1 MKILITY
8 AYAGI
13 GHKKAAEAV
22 RNALR
27 EFKSAQVMTVD
38 ALDYTNRFFR
48 FSYPRIYLF
57 LINRVPYLWG
67 FFYYLLDARI
77 VDIFLA
83 PIRRFMHRVNSKR
96 FTRFILDE
104 KPDVVISTHFLPSEV
119 ISGLKRTGDFRG
131 TLITIV
137 TDFMPHSFWMAR
149 DSDYFIVAIEKTKRD
164 LLRRGIK
171 EDRIKVLGIPCDPV
185 FSISKGREQLIRDLG
200 LEDGF
205 FNLLIMGGGFGTGPV
220 REIVDYIFGT
230 GSSVHDKVQ
239 VIVICGKNK
248 TLFDEL
254 NERKEAL
261 MTRLCVFGYMDNI
274 DEFMEASDLIVTK
287 SGGLTVS
294 EALSKKLPMIV
305 IQPIPGQETRN
316 CEILQGYGTA
326 LRADNAREVVARV
339 EEFIKFP
346 EKIIEMLAR
355 IKLLSYP
362 GAARDIAKFAVS
374 HEDRLD

>member
-22 RNALR
+22 RNALK
-27 EFKSAQVMTVD
+27 EFKSAEVRTVD
-38 ALDYTNRFFR
+38 VLDYTNKLFR
-48 FSYPRIYLF
+48 FSYPRVYLF
-57 LINRVPYLWG
+57 LINRVSYLWG
-67 FFYYLLDARI
+67 FFYYLLDVGI

-83 PIRRFMHRVNSKR
+83 PIRKFIHSINSKR
-96 FTRFILDE
+96 FIRFLLDE

-119 ISGLKRTGDFRG
+119 ISGLKRNGDFRA

-149 DSDYFIVAIEKTKRD
+149 DSDYFIVAIEKTKKD

-171 EDRIKVLGIPCDPV
+171 EERIKVLGIPCDPV
-185 FSISKGREQLIRDLG
+185 FSISRGRKQLIRDLG

-205 FNLLIMGGGFGTGPV
+205 FNLLVMGGGFGTGPV
-220 REIVDYIFGT
+220 REIVDSICGADF
-230 GSSVHDKVQ
+230 SVYDKIQ

-248 TLFDEL
+248 RLFDEL
-254 NERKEAL
+254 NAKKKTLR
-261 MTRLCVFGYMDNI
+261 TRLCVFGYMNNI
-274 DEFMEASDLIVTK
+274 DEFMELSDLIITK

-294 EALSKKLPMIV
+294 EALSKNLPMIV

-316 CEILQGYGTA
+316 CEILEGYGAA
-326 LRADNAREVVARV
+326 LRANNAREVIACV

-346 EKIIEMLAR
+346 EKIIGMKAR
-355 IKLLSYP
+355 INLLSYP

-374 HEDRLD
+374 HED

>member
-27 EFKSAQVMTVD
+27 EFKNAEVKTVD
-38 ALDYTNRFFR
+38 VLDYTNRFFR

-57 LINRVPYLWG
+57 LINRVSYLWG
-67 FFYYLLDARI
+67 FFYYLLDAGI

-83 PIRRFMHRVNSKR
+83 PIRRFLHSANSKR
-96 FTRFILDE
+96 FIKFILDE

-119 ISGLKRTGDFRG
+119 ISGLKRKGDFRG
-131 TLITIV
+131 SLITIV

-149 DSDYFIVAIEKTKRD
+149 DSDYFIVAIERTKKD

-185 FSISKGREQLIRDLG
+185 FSISRDREQLIRDLG
-200 LEDGF
+200 LKGGF

-220 REIVDYIFGT
+220 REIVESICGA
-230 GSSVHDKVQ
+230 SSSIYDKVQ

-254 NERKEAL
+254 NEKKKTTRV
-261 MTRLCVFGYMDNI
+261 RLCVFGYMNNI
-274 DEFMEASDLIVTK
+274 DEFMGASDLIITK

-326 LRADNAREVVARV
+326 LRANNAREVLESV
-339 EEFIKFP
+339 EDFIKFP
-346 EKIIEMLAR
+346 EKIIGMKAR
-355 IKLLSYP
+355 INLLSYS
-362 GAARDIAKFAVS
+362 GAAKDIAKFAVS
-374 HEDRLD
+374 HEN

>member
-27 EFKSAQVMTVD
+27 EFKSAQVRTVD
-38 ALDYTNRFFR
+38 VLDYTNRFFR

-57 LINRVPYLWG
+57 LINRAACLWG
-67 FFYYLLDARI
+67 FFYYLLDTRV

-83 PIRRFMHRVNSKR
+83 PIRRFSHSVNSKR
-96 FTRFILDE
+96 FIRFLLDE

-119 ISGLKRTGDFRG
+119 ISGLKRNGDFRG

-149 DSDYFIVAIEKTKRD
+149 DSDYFVVAIEKTKKD
-164 LLRRGIK
+164 LLKRGIK

-185 FSISKGREQLIRDLG
+185 FSISKGRERLIRDLG

-205 FNLLIMGGGFGTGPV
+205 FNLLVMGGGFGTGPV
-220 REIVDYIFGT
+220 REIVDSVFRS
-230 GSSVHDKVQ
+230 GSPIYNKVQ

-248 TLFDEL
+248 RLFDEL
-254 NERKEAL
+254 KERKDAL
-261 MTRLCVFGYMDNI
+261 RARLCVFGYMNNI
-274 DEFMEASDLIVTK
+274 DEFMEASDLIITK

-316 CEILQGYGTA
+316 CEILQAYGIA
-326 LRADNAREVVARV
+326 VRANNAREVLSRV

-346 EKIIEMLAR
+346 EKILGMKAR
-355 IKLLSYP
+355 INLLSYP
-362 GAARDIAKFAVS
+362 GAARDIAKFVVS
-374 HEDRLD
+374 HED